1 MIIIKDNKEI
11 LKLKKGDKIKDE
23 RPLNI
28 NNSEYQKA
36 SDNIYNQTLMRISKI
51 KTDLKSKTFEENPYI
66 FNKFI
71 QNIQMEQSVGNRHGL
86 YYDTSKD
93 YLK

>member
-1 MIIIKDNKEI
+1 MIILKHNKEI

-28 NNSEYQKA
+28 NDSECQKA
-36 SDNIYNQTLMRISKI
+36 SHDIYNQTLIYKDKI
-51 KTDLKSKTFEENPYI
+51 KSKLKFKSFEENPYI

-71 QNIQMEQSVGNRHGL
+71 QNMQMEQIVGNRHGF
-86 YYDTSKD
+86 YCDTSKD

>member
-1 MIIIKDNKEI
+1 MIILKHNKEI
-11 LKLKKGDKIKDE
+11 LKLKKGDKIFDR

-51 KTDLKSKTFEENPYI
+51 KTDLKFKSFEENPYI

-71 QNIQMEQSVGNRHGL
+71 QNMQMEQIVGNRNGF
-86 YYDTSKD
+86 YCDTSKD

>member
-28 NNSEYQKA
+28 NDSECQKA
-36 SDNIYNQTLMRISKI
+36 SHDIYNQTLMHISKI
-51 KTDLKSKTFEENPYI
+51 KTDLKFKSFEENPYI

-71 QNIQMEQSVGNRHGL
+71 QNMQMEQIVGNRHGF
-86 YYDTSKD
+86 YCDTSKD

>member
-1 MIIIKDNKEI
+1 MIILKHNKEI
-11 LKLKKGDKIKDE
+11 LKLKKGDKIFDR

-51 KTDLKSKTFEENPYI
+51 KTDLKFKSFEENPYI

-71 QNIQMEQSVGNRHGL
+71 QNMQMEQIVGNRHGF
-86 YYDTSKD
+86 YCDTSKD